1 MKKLILILFFIFIC
15 CGCYNYKELN
25 DLAITSA
32 IGIDKT
38 DDGYK
43 VTAQV
48 VNTQKEGTDNNSS
61 ADPKIV
67 VYEHTSKT
75 VQEAVRYMVLESP
88 KRLYPNHMQVIVIGE
103 AVAKDGI
110 LEALDIFFRDSE
122 LQKNFYVLISKDV
135 SANQIL
141 KTLTPVDSIVSLSI
155 KKSLESDSS
164 YLGIT
169 ELVTYDELINTY
181 LNPNK
186 EISLPSVTLTGK
198 IKGSDKIENI
208 EKSDSSTKV
217 VLSQMVIFKG
227 DKMIGY
233 LDDKQSIALSFIKG
247 KINNTLIKYKCDRGY
262 IVVEAINSKSSID
275 VDNSGNF
282 KIKISGDA
290 TINEVSC
297 DINLEENKA
306 IDKINKEVNKEVK
319 KNINNTIE
327 YIKNTY
333 NSDVFGFLDIMY
345 KNKYPL
351 YKKVNKDWY
360 NDKFK
365 DSKID
370 IDVNIKII
378 EKGNTLRVIKH
389 EKQTNK

>member
-1 MKKLILILFFIFIC
+1 MKKILITLSFIFIC

-32 IGIDKT
+32 IGIDKS
-38 DDGYK
+38 DNGYK

-61 ADPKIV
+61 SDPKIII
-67 VYEHTSKT
+67 YEHTSKT

-88 KRLYPNHMQVIVIGE
+88 KRLYPNHMQVIIISE
-103 AVAKDGI
+103 DVAKDGI
-110 LEALDIFFRDSE
+110 LESLDLFFRDSE

-141 KTLTPVDSIVSLSI
+141 KTLTPADSIVSSNI

-186 EISLPSVTLTGK
+186 EISLPSVTLKGK
-198 IKGSDKIENI
+198 KKGSDKIDNI
-208 EKSDSSTKV
+208 EQSDSSTKV
-217 VLSQMVIFKG
+217 VLSQMAIFKD

-247 KINNTLIKYKCDRGY
+247 KINNTIIKYKCNGGY
-262 IVVEAINSKSSID
+262 VVVETTNSKSSIN
-275 VDNSGNF
+275 VDNKGNF
-282 KIKISGDA
+282 RIKISGDA
-290 TINEVSC
+290 AINEVSC
-297 DINLEENKA
+297 DINLENDNS
-306 IDKINKEVNKEVK
+306 ISKINKQVNKEIK
-319 KNINNTIE
+319 KNVNNTIK
-327 YIKNTY
+327 YVKNNY
-333 NSDVFGFLDIMY
+333 NSDIFNFLDILY
-345 KNKYPL
+345 KNKYSL
-351 YKKVNKDWY
+351 YKKISNDWY
-360 NDKFK
+360 KDKFK

-370 IDVNIKII
+370 IDVDIKVV
-378 EKGNTLRVIKH
+378 EKGNTLRVIKN
-389 EKQTNK
+389 EK

>member
-1 MKKLILILFFIFIC
+1 MKKILITLSFIFIC

-32 IGIDKT
+32 IGIDKS
-38 DDGYK
+38 DNGYK

-61 ADPKIV
+61 SDPKIII
-67 VYEHTSKT
+67 YEHTSKT

-88 KRLYPNHMQVIVIGE
+88 KRLYPNHMQVIIISE
-103 AVAKDGI
+103 DVAKDGI
-110 LEALDIFFRDSE
+110 LGSLDLFFRDSE

-141 KTLTPVDSIVSLSI
+141 KTLTPADSIVSSNI

-186 EISLPSVTLTGK
+186 EISLPSVTLKGK
-198 IKGSDKIENI
+198 MKGSDKIDNI
-208 EKSDSSTKV
+208 EQSDSSTKV
-217 VLSQMVIFKG
+217 VLSQMAIFKD

-247 KINNTLIKYKCDRGY
+247 KINNTIIKYKCNGGY
-262 IVVEAINSKSSID
+262 VVVETTNSKSSIN
-275 VDNSGNF
+275 VDNKGNF
-282 KIKISGDA
+282 RIKISGDA
-290 TINEVSC
+290 AINEVSC
-297 DINLEENKA
+297 DINLENDNS
-306 IDKINKEVNKEVK
+306 ISKINKQVNKEIK
-319 KNINNTIE
+319 KNVNNTIK
-327 YIKNTY
+327 YVKNNY
-333 NSDVFGFLDIMY
+333 NSDIFNFLDILY
-345 KNKYPL
+345 KNQYSL
-351 YKKVNKDWY
+351 YKKISNDWY
-360 NDKFK
+360 KDKFK

-370 IDVNIKII
+370 IDVDIKVV
-378 EKGNTLRVIKH
+378 EKGNTLRVIKN
-389 EKQTNK
+389 EK

>member
-1 MKKLILILFFIFIC
+1 MKKILITLSFIFIC

-32 IGIDKT
+32 IGIDKS
-38 DDGYK
+38 DNGYK

-61 ADPKIV
+61 SDPKII

-88 KRLYPNHMQVIVIGE
+88 KRLYPNHMQVIIISE
-103 AVAKDGI
+103 DVAKDGI
-110 LEALDIFFRDSE
+110 LGSLDLFFRDSE

-141 KTLTPVDSIVSLSI
+141 KTLTPADSIVSSNI

-186 EISLPSVTLTGK
+186 EISLPSVTLKGK
-198 IKGSDKIENI
+198 KKGSDKIDNI
-208 EKSDSSTKV
+208 EQSDSSTKV
-217 VLSQMVIFKG
+217 VLSQMAIFKD

-247 KINNTLIKYKCDRGY
+247 KINNTIIKYKCNGGY
-262 IVVEAINSKSSID
+262 VVVETTNSKSSIN
-275 VDNSGNF
+275 VDNKGNF
-282 KIKISGDA
+282 RIKISGDA
-290 TINEVSC
+290 AINEVSC
-297 DINLEENKA
+297 DINLENDNS
-306 IDKINKEVNKEVK
+306 ISKINKQVNKEIK
-319 KNINNTIE
+319 KNVNNTIK
-327 YIKNTY
+327 YVKNNY
-333 NSDVFGFLDIMY
+333 NSDIFNFLDILY
-345 KNKYPL
+345 KNQYSL
-351 YKKVNKDWY
+351 YKKISNDWY
-360 NDKFK
+360 KDKFK

-370 IDVNIKII
+370 IDVDIKVV
-378 EKGNTLRVIKH
+378 EKGNTLRVIKN
-389 EKQTNK
+389 EK

>member
-1 MKKLILILFFIFIC
+1 MKKLLITLSFIFIC

-32 IGIDKT
+32 IGIDKS
-38 DDGYK
+38 DNGYK

-61 ADPKIV
+61 SDPKII

-88 KRLYPNHMQVIVIGE
+88 KRLYPNHMQVIIISE
-103 AVAKDGI
+103 DVAKDGI
-110 LEALDIFFRDSE
+110 LESLDLFFRDSE

-141 KTLTPVDSIVSLSI
+141 KTLTPADSIVSSNI

-186 EISLPSVTLTGK
+186 EISLPSVTLKGK
-198 IKGSDKIENI
+198 KKGSDKIDNI
-208 EKSDSSTKV
+208 EQSDSSTKV
-217 VLSQMVIFKG
+217 VLSQMAIFKD

-247 KINNTLIKYKCDRGY
+247 KINNTIIKYKCNGGY
-262 IVVEAINSKSSID
+262 VVVETTNSKSSIN
-275 VDNSGNF
+275 VDNKGNF
-282 KIKISGDA
+282 RIKISGDA
-290 TINEVSC
+290 AINEVSC
-297 DINLEENKA
+297 DINLENDNS
-306 IDKINKEVNKEVK
+306 ISKINKQVNKEIK
-319 KNINNTIE
+319 KNVNNTIK
-327 YIKNTY
+327 YVKNNY
-333 NSDVFGFLDIMY
+333 NSDIFNFLDILY
-345 KNKYPL
+345 KNQYSL
-351 YKKVNKDWY
+351 YKKISNDWY
-360 NDKFK
+360 KDKFK

-370 IDVNIKII
+370 IDVDIKVV
-378 EKGNTLRVIKH
+378 EKGNTLRVIKN
-389 EKQTNK
+389 EK

>member
-1 MKKLILILFFIFIC
+1 MKKILITLSFIFIC

-32 IGIDKT
+32 IGIDKS
-38 DDGYK
+38 DNGYK

-61 ADPKIV
+61 SDPKII

-88 KRLYPNHMQVIVIGE
+88 KRLYPNHMQVIIISE
-103 AVAKDGI
+103 DVAKDGI
-110 LEALDIFFRDSE
+110 LESLDLFFRDSE

-135 SANQIL
+135 SANKIL
-141 KTLTPVDSIVSLSI
+141 KTLTPADSIVSSNI

-186 EISLPSVTLTGK
+186 EISLPSVTLKGK
-198 IKGSDKIENI
+198 KKGSDKIDNI
-208 EKSDSSTKV
+208 EQSDSSTKV
-217 VLSQMVIFKG
+217 VLSQMAIFKD

-247 KINNTLIKYKCDRGY
+247 KINNTIIKYKCNGGY
-262 IVVEAINSKSSID
+262 VVVETTNSKSSIN
-275 VDNSGNF
+275 VDNKGNF
-282 KIKISGDA
+282 RIKISGDA
-290 TINEVSC
+290 AINEVSC
-297 DINLEENKA
+297 DINLENDNS
-306 IDKINKEVNKEVK
+306 ISKINKQVNKEIK
-319 KNINNTIE
+319 KNVNNTIK
-327 YIKNTY
+327 YVKNNY
-333 NSDVFGFLDIMY
+333 NSDIFNFLDILY
-345 KNKYPL
+345 KNQYSL
-351 YKKVNKDWY
+351 YKKISNDWY
-360 NDKFK
+360 KDKFK

-370 IDVNIKII
+370 IDVDIKVV
-378 EKGNTLRVIKH
+378 EKGNTLRVIKN
-389 EKQTNK
+389 EK

>member
-1 MKKLILILFFIFIC
+1 MKKILITLSFIFIC

-32 IGIDKT
+32 IGIDKS
-38 DDGYK
+38 DNGYK

-61 ADPKIV
+61 SDPKIII
-67 VYEHTSKT
+67 YEHTSKT

-88 KRLYPNHMQVIVIGE
+88 KRLYPNHMQVIIISE
-103 AVAKDGI
+103 DVAKDGI
-110 LEALDIFFRDSE
+110 LGSLDLFFRDSE

-141 KTLTPVDSIVSLSI
+141 KTLTPADSIVSSNI

-181 LNPNK
+181 LDPNK
-186 EISLPSVTLTGK
+186 EISLPSVTLKGK
-198 IKGSDKIENI
+198 MKGSDKIDNI
-208 EKSDSSTKV
+208 EQSDSSTKV
-217 VLSQMVIFKG
+217 VLSQMAIFKD

-247 KINNTLIKYKCDRGY
+247 KINNTIIKYKCNGGY
-262 IVVEAINSKSSID
+262 VVVETTNSKSSIN
-275 VDNSGNF
+275 VDNKGNF
-282 KIKISGDA
+282 RIKISGDA
-290 TINEVSC
+290 AINEVSC
-297 DINLEENKA
+297 DINLENDNS
-306 IDKINKEVNKEVK
+306 ISKINKQVNKEIK
-319 KNINNTIE
+319 KNVNNTIK
-327 YIKNTY
+327 YVKNNY
-333 NSDVFGFLDIMY
+333 NSDIFNFLDILY
-345 KNKYPL
+345 KNQYSL
-351 YKKVNKDWY
+351 YKKISNDWY
-360 NDKFK
+360 KDKFK

-370 IDVNIKII
+370 IDVDIKVI
-378 EKGNTLRVIKH
+378 EKGNTLRVIKN
-389 EKQTNK
+389 EK

>member
-1 MKKLILILFFIFIC
+1 MKKIIIVLSFIFIC

-25 DLAITSA
+25 NLAITSA

-61 ADPKIV
+61 SDPKIV

-103 AVAKDGI
+103 DVAKDGI
-110 LEALDIFFRDSE
+110 LESLDLFFRDSE

-141 KTLTPVDSIVSLSI
+141 KTLTPVDSIVSSSI

-208 EKSDSSTKV
+208 EKSDSATKV
-217 VLSQMVIFKG
+217 VLSQMAVFKG
-227 DKMIGY
+227 DKMVGY
-233 LDDKQSIALSFIKG
+233 LNDKQSIALSFIKG
-247 KINNTLIKYKCDRGY
+247 KINNTLIKYKCDGGY

-282 KIKISGDA
+282 KINISGDA

-306 IDKINKEVNKEVK
+306 IDKINKEVNKEIK

-345 KNKYPL
+345 KNKYSL

-370 IDVNIKII
+370 VNVNIKII

-389 EKQTNK
+389 EKQADK

>member
-1 MKKLILILFFIFIC
+1 MKKILITLSFIFIC

-61 ADPKIV
+61 SDPKIII
-67 VYEHTSKT
+67 YEHTSKT

-88 KRLYPNHMQVIVIGE
+88 KRLYPNHMQVIIISE
-103 AVAKDGI
+103 DVAKDGI
-110 LEALDIFFRDSE
+110 LESLDLFFRDSE
-122 LQKNFYVLISKDV
+122 LQKNFYVLIAKDV

-141 KTLTPVDSIVSLSI
+141 KTLTPADSIVSSNI

-186 EISLPSVTLTGK
+186 EISLPSVTLKGK
-198 IKGSDKIENI
+198 MKGSDKIDNI
-208 EKSDSSTKV
+208 EQSDSSTKV
-217 VLSQMVIFKG
+217 VLSQMAIFKD

-247 KINNTLIKYKCDRGY
+247 KINNTIIKYKCNGGY
-262 IVVEAINSKSSID
+262 VVVETTNSKSSIN
-275 VDNSGNF
+275 VDNKGNF
-282 KIKISGDA
+282 RIKISGDA
-290 TINEVSC
+290 AINEVSC
-297 DINLEENKA
+297 DINLENDNS
-306 IDKINKEVNKEVK
+306 ISKINKQVNKEIK
-319 KNINNTIE
+319 KNVNNTIK
-327 YIKNTY
+327 YVKNNY
-333 NSDVFGFLDIMY
+333 NSDIFNFLDILY
-345 KNKYPL
+345 KNQYSL
-351 YKKVNKDWY
+351 YKKISNDWY
-360 NDKFK
+360 KDKFK

-370 IDVNIKII
+370 IDVDIKVI
-378 EKGNTLRVIKH
+378 EKGNTLKVIKN
-389 EKQTNK
+389 EK

>member
-1 MKKLILILFFIFIC
+1 MKKLLITLSFIFIC

-32 IGIDKT
+32 IGIDKS
-38 DDGYK
+38 DNGYK

-61 ADPKIV
+61 SDPKIII
-67 VYEHTSKT
+67 YEHTSKT

-88 KRLYPNHMQVIVIGE
+88 KRLYPNHMQVIIISE
-103 AVAKDGI
+103 DVAKDGI
-110 LEALDIFFRDSE
+110 LESLDLFFRDSE

-141 KTLTPVDSIVSLSI
+141 KTLTPADSIVSSNI

-186 EISLPSVTLTGK
+186 EISLPSVTLKGK
-198 IKGSDKIENI
+198 KKGSDKIDNI
-208 EKSDSSTKV
+208 EQSDSSTKV
-217 VLSQMVIFKG
+217 VLSQMAIFKD

-233 LDDKQSIALSFIKG
+233 LDDKQSIALSFIKE
-247 KINNTLIKYKCDRGY
+247 KINNTIIKYKCNGGY
-262 IVVEAINSKSSID
+262 VVVETTNSKSSIN
-275 VDNSGNF
+275 VDNKGNF
-282 KIKISGDA
+282 RIKISGDA
-290 TINEVSC
+290 AINEVSC
-297 DINLEENKA
+297 DINLENDNS
-306 IDKINKEVNKEVK
+306 ISKINKQVNKEIK
-319 KNINNTIE
+319 KNVNNTIK
-327 YIKNTY
+327 YVKNNY
-333 NSDVFGFLDIMY
+333 NSDIFNFLDILY
-345 KNKYPL
+345 KNQYSL
-351 YKKVNKDWY
+351 YKKISSDWY
-360 NDKFK
+360 KDKFK

-370 IDVNIKII
+370 IDVDIKVV
-378 EKGNTLRVIKH
+378 EKGNTLRVIKN
-389 EKQTNK
+389 EK

>member
-1 MKKLILILFFIFIC
+1 MKKILITLSFIFIC

-32 IGIDKT
+32 IGIDKS
-38 DDGYK
+38 DNGYK

-61 ADPKIV
+61 SDPKIII
-67 VYEHTSKT
+67 YEHTSKT

-88 KRLYPNHMQVIVIGE
+88 KRLYPNHMQVIIISE
-103 AVAKDGI
+103 DVAKDGI
-110 LEALDIFFRDSE
+110 LGSLDLFFRDSE

-141 KTLTPVDSIVSLSI
+141 KTLTPADSIVSSNI

-186 EISLPSVTLTGK
+186 EISLPSVTLKGK
-198 IKGSDKIENI
+198 KKGSDKIDNI
-208 EKSDSSTKV
+208 EQSDSSTKV
-217 VLSQMVIFKG
+217 VLSQMAIFKD

-247 KINNTLIKYKCDRGY
+247 KINNTIIKYKCNGGY
-262 IVVEAINSKSSID
+262 VVVETTNSKSSIN
-275 VDNSGNF
+275 VDNKGNF
-282 KIKISGDA
+282 RIKISGDA
-290 TINEVSC
+290 AINEVSC
-297 DINLEENKA
+297 DINLENDNS
-306 IDKINKEVNKEVK
+306 ISKINKQVNKEIK
-319 KNINNTIE
+319 KNVNNTIK
-327 YIKNTY
+327 YVKNNY
-333 NSDVFGFLDIMY
+333 NSDIFNFLDILY
-345 KNKYPL
+345 KNQYSL
-351 YKKVNKDWY
+351 YKKISNDWY
-360 NDKFK
+360 KDKFK

-370 IDVNIKII
+370 IDVDIKVI
-378 EKGNTLRVIKH
+378 EKGNTLKVIKN
-389 EKQTNK
+389 EK

>member
-1 MKKLILILFFIFIC
+1 MKKILITLSFIFIC

-48 VNTQKEGTDNNSS
+48 VNTQKEGTDNNSLS
-61 ADPKIV
+61 DPKIV

-103 AVAKDGI
+103 DVAKDGI
-110 LEALDIFFRDSE
+110 LKSLDLFFRDSE

-141 KTLTPVDSIVSLSI
+141 KTLTPADSIVSSNI

-186 EISLPSVTLTGK
+186 EISLPSVTLKGK
-198 IKGSDKIENI
+198 IKGSDKIDNI
-208 EKSDSSTKV
+208 EQSDSSTKV
-217 VLSQMVIFKG
+217 VLSQMAIFKD

-247 KINNTLIKYKCDRGY
+247 KINNTIIKYKCNGGY
-262 IVVEAINSKSSID
+262 IVVETINSKSSID
-275 VDNSGNF
+275 VDNKGDF

-297 DINLEENKA
+297 DINLEDNDS
-306 IDKINKEVNKEVK
+306 ISKINKQVNKEIK
-319 KNINNTIE
+319 KNVNNTIK
-327 YIKNTY
+327 YVKDTY
-333 NSDVFGFLDIMY
+333 NSDIFNFLDVIY
-345 KNKYPL
+345 KNQYSL
-351 YKKVNKDWY
+351 YKKINNDWY
-360 NDKFK
+360 KNQFK
-365 DSKID
+365 DSKVD
-370 IDVNIKII
+370 IDVDIKII
-378 EKGNTLRVIKH
+378 EKGNTLRVIKN
-389 EKQTNK
+389 EK

>member
-1 MKKLILILFFIFIC
+1 MKKILITLSFIFIC

-32 IGIDKT
+32 IGIDKS
-38 DDGYK
+38 DNGYK

-61 ADPKIV
+61 SDPKIII
-67 VYEHTSKT
+67 YEHTSKT

-88 KRLYPNHMQVIVIGE
+88 KRLYPNHMQVIIISE
-103 AVAKDGI
+103 DVAKDGI
-110 LEALDIFFRDSE
+110 LESLDLFFRDSE

-141 KTLTPVDSIVSLSI
+141 KTLTPADSIVSSNI

-186 EISLPSVTLTGK
+186 EISLPSVTLKGK
-198 IKGSDKIENI
+198 KKGSDKIDNI
-208 EKSDSSTKV
+208 EQSDSSTKV
-217 VLSQMVIFKG
+217 VLSQMAIFKD

-247 KINNTLIKYKCDRGY
+247 KINNTIIKYKCNGGY
-262 IVVEAINSKSSID
+262 VVVETTNSKSSIN
-275 VDNSGNF
+275 VDNKGNF
-282 KIKISGDA
+282 RIKISGDA

-297 DINLEENKA
+297 DINLENDNS
-306 IDKINKEVNKEVK
+306 ISKINKQVNKEIK
-319 KNINNTIE
+319 KNVNNTIK
-327 YIKNTY
+327 YVKNNY
-333 NSDVFGFLDIMY
+333 NSDIFNFLDILY
-345 KNKYPL
+345 KNQYSL
-351 YKKVNKDWY
+351 YKKISNDWY
-360 NDKFK
+360 KDKFK

-370 IDVNIKII
+370 IDVDIKVI
-378 EKGNTLRVIKH
+378 EKGNTLKVIKN
-389 EKQTNK
+389 EK

>member
-1 MKKLILILFFIFIC
+1 MKKILITLSFIFIC

-32 IGIDKT
+32 IGIDKS
-38 DDGYK
+38 DNGYK

-61 ADPKIV
+61 SDPKIII
-67 VYEHTSKT
+67 YEHTSKT

-88 KRLYPNHMQVIVIGE
+88 KRLYPNHMQVIIISE
-103 AVAKDGI
+103 DVAKDGI
-110 LEALDIFFRDSE
+110 LESLDLFFRDSE

-141 KTLTPVDSIVSLSI
+141 KTLTPADSIVSSNI

-186 EISLPSVTLTGK
+186 EISLPSVTLKGK
-198 IKGSDKIENI
+198 KKGSDKIDNI
-208 EKSDSSTKV
+208 EQSDSSTKV
-217 VLSQMVIFKG
+217 VLSQMAIFKD

-247 KINNTLIKYKCDRGY
+247 KINNTIIKYKCNGGY
-262 IVVEAINSKSSID
+262 VVVETTNSKSSIN
-275 VDNSGNF
+275 VDNKGNF
-282 KIKISGDA
+282 RIKISGDA
-290 TINEVSC
+290 AINEVSC
-297 DINLEENKA
+297 DINLENDNS
-306 IDKINKEVNKEVK
+306 ISKINKQVNKEIK
-319 KNINNTIE
+319 KNVNNTIK
-327 YIKNTY
+327 YVKNNY
-333 NSDVFGFLDIMY
+333 NSDIFNFLDILY
-345 KNKYPL
+345 KNQYSL
-351 YKKVNKDWY
+351 YKKISNDWY
-360 NDKFK
+360 KDKFK

-370 IDVNIKII
+370 IDVDIKVI
-378 EKGNTLRVIKH
+378 EKGNTLRVIKN
-389 EKQTNK
+389 EK

>member
-1 MKKLILILFFIFIC
+1 MKKILITLSFIFIC

-61 ADPKIV
+61 SDPKIII
-67 VYEHTSKT
+67 YEHTSKT

-88 KRLYPNHMQVIVIGE
+88 KRLYPNHMQVIIISE
-103 AVAKDGI
+103 DVAKDGI
-110 LEALDIFFRDSE
+110 LGSLDLFFRDSE

-141 KTLTPVDSIVSLSI
+141 KTLTPADSIVSSNI

-186 EISLPSVTLTGK
+186 EISLPSVTLKGK
-198 IKGSDKIENI
+198 MKGSDKIDNI
-208 EKSDSSTKV
+208 EQSDSSTKV
-217 VLSQMVIFKG
+217 VLSQMAIFKD

-247 KINNTLIKYKCDRGY
+247 KINNTIIKYKCNGGY
-262 IVVEAINSKSSID
+262 VVVETTNSKSSIN
-275 VDNSGNF
+275 VDNKGNF
-282 KIKISGDA
+282 RIKISGDA
-290 TINEVSC
+290 AINEVSC
-297 DINLEENKA
+297 DINLENDNS
-306 IDKINKEVNKEVK
+306 ISKINKQVNKEIK
-319 KNINNTIE
+319 KNVNNTIK
-327 YIKNTY
+327 YVKNNY
-333 NSDVFGFLDIMY
+333 NSDIFNFLDILY
-345 KNKYPL
+345 KNQYSL
-351 YKKVNKDWY
+351 YKKINNDWY
-360 NDKFK
+360 KDKFK

-370 IDVNIKII
+370 IDVDIKVI
-378 EKGNTLRVIKH
+378 EKGNTLKVIKN
-389 EKQTNK
+389 EK

>member
-1 MKKLILILFFIFIC
+1 MKKILITLSFIFIC

-32 IGIDKT
+32 IGIDKS
-38 DDGYK
+38 DNGYK

-61 ADPKIV
+61 SDPKIII
-67 VYEHTSKT
+67 YEHTSKT

-88 KRLYPNHMQVIVIGE
+88 KRLYPNHMQVIIISE
-103 AVAKDGI
+103 DVAKDGI
-110 LEALDIFFRDSE
+110 LGSLDLFFRDSE

-141 KTLTPVDSIVSLSI
+141 KTLTPADSIVSSNI

-186 EISLPSVTLTGK
+186 EISLPSVTLKGK
-198 IKGSDKIENI
+198 KKGSDKIDNI
-208 EKSDSSTKV
+208 EQSDSSTKV
-217 VLSQMVIFKG
+217 VLSQMAIFKD

-247 KINNTLIKYKCDRGY
+247 KINNTIIKYKCNGGY
-262 IVVEAINSKSSID
+262 VVVETTNSKSSIN
-275 VDNSGNF
+275 VDNKGNF
-282 KIKISGDA
+282 RIKISGDA
-290 TINEVSC
+290 AINEVSC
-297 DINLEENKA
+297 DINLENDNS
-306 IDKINKEVNKEVK
+306 ISKINKQVNKEIK
-319 KNINNTIE
+319 KNVNNTIK
-327 YIKNTY
+327 YVKNNY
-333 NSDVFGFLDIMY
+333 NSDIFNFLDILY
-345 KNKYPL
+345 KNQYSL
-351 YKKVNKDWY
+351 YKKISNDWY
-360 NDKFK
+360 KDKFK

-370 IDVNIKII
+370 IDVDIKVV
-378 EKGNTLRVIKH
+378 EKGNTLRVIKN
-389 EKQTNK
+389 EK

>member
-1 MKKLILILFFIFIC
+1 MKKILITLSFIFIC

-32 IGIDKT
+32 IGIDKS
-38 DDGYK
+38 DNGYK

-61 ADPKIV
+61 SDPKIII
-67 VYEHTSKT
+67 YEHTSKT

-88 KRLYPNHMQVIVIGE
+88 KRLYPNHMQVIIISE
-103 AVAKDGI
+103 DVAKDGI
-110 LEALDIFFRDSE
+110 LESLDLFFRDSE

-141 KTLTPVDSIVSLSI
+141 KTLTPADSIVSSNI

-186 EISLPSVTLTGK
+186 EISLPSVTLKGK
-198 IKGSDKIENI
+198 MKGSDKIDNI
-208 EKSDSSTKV
+208 EQSDSSTKV
-217 VLSQMVIFKG
+217 VLSQMAIFKD

-247 KINNTLIKYKCDRGY
+247 KINNTIIKYKCNGGY
-262 IVVEAINSKSSID
+262 VVVETTNSKSSIN
-275 VDNSGNF
+275 VDNKGNF
-282 KIKISGDA
+282 RIKISGDA
-290 TINEVSC
+290 AINEVSC
-297 DINLEENKA
+297 DINLENDNS
-306 IDKINKEVNKEVK
+306 ISKINKQVNKEIK
-319 KNINNTIE
+319 KNVNNTIK
-327 YIKNTY
+327 YVKNNY
-333 NSDVFGFLDIMY
+333 NSDIFNFLDILY
-345 KNKYPL
+345 KNQYSL
-351 YKKVNKDWY
+351 YKKISNDWY
-360 NDKFK
+360 KDKFK

-370 IDVNIKII
+370 IDVDIKVI
-378 EKGNTLRVIKH
+378 EKGNTLRVIKN
-389 EKQTNK
+389 EK

>member
-1 MKKLILILFFIFIC
+1 MKKILITLSFIFIC

-32 IGIDKT
+32 IGIDKS

-61 ADPKIV
+61 SDPKIII
-67 VYEHTSKT
+67 YEHTSKT

-88 KRLYPNHMQVIVIGE
+88 KRLYPNHMQVIIISE
-103 AVAKDGI
+103 DVAKDGI
-110 LEALDIFFRDSE
+110 LESLDLFFRDSE

-141 KTLTPVDSIVSLSI
+141 KTLTPADSIVSSNI

-186 EISLPSVTLTGK
+186 EISLPSVTLKGK
-198 IKGSDKIENI
+198 MKGSDKIDNI
-208 EKSDSSTKV
+208 EQSDSSTKV
-217 VLSQMVIFKG
+217 VLSQMAIFKD

-247 KINNTLIKYKCDRGY
+247 KINNTIIKYKCNGGY
-262 IVVEAINSKSSID
+262 VVVETTNSKSSIN
-275 VDNSGNF
+275 VDNKGNF
-282 KIKISGDA
+282 RIKISGDA
-290 TINEVSC
+290 AINEVSC
-297 DINLEENKA
+297 DINLENDNS
-306 IDKINKEVNKEVK
+306 ISKINKQVNKEIK
-319 KNINNTIE
+319 KNVNNTIK
-327 YIKNTY
+327 YVKNNY
-333 NSDVFGFLDIMY
+333 NSDIFNFLDILY
-345 KNKYPL
+345 KNQYSL
-351 YKKVNKDWY
+351 YKKISNDWY
-360 NDKFK
+360 KDKFK

-370 IDVNIKII
+370 IDVDIKVI
-378 EKGNTLRVIKH
+378 EKGNTLKVIKN
-389 EKQTNK
+389 EK

>member
-1 MKKLILILFFIFIC
+1 MKKILITLSFIFIC

-32 IGIDKT
+32 IGIDKS
-38 DDGYK
+38 DNGYK

-61 ADPKIV
+61 SDPKII

-88 KRLYPNHMQVIVIGE
+88 KRLYPNHMQVIIISE
-103 AVAKDGI
+103 DVAKDGI
-110 LEALDIFFRDSE
+110 LESLDLFFRDSE

-141 KTLTPVDSIVSLSI
+141 KTLTPADSIVSSNI

-186 EISLPSVTLTGK
+186 EISLPSVTLKGK
-198 IKGSDKIENI
+198 KKGSDKIDNI
-208 EKSDSSTKV
+208 EQSDSSTKV
-217 VLSQMVIFKG
+217 VLSQMAIFKD

-247 KINNTLIKYKCDRGY
+247 KINNTIIKYKCNGGY
-262 IVVEAINSKSSID
+262 VVVETTNSKSSIN
-275 VDNSGNF
+275 VDNKGNF
-282 KIKISGDA
+282 RIKISGDA
-290 TINEVSC
+290 AINEVSC
-297 DINLEENKA
+297 DINLENDNS
-306 IDKINKEVNKEVK
+306 ISKINKQVNKEIK
-319 KNINNTIE
+319 KNVNNTIK
-327 YIKNTY
+327 YVKNNY
-333 NSDVFGFLDIMY
+333 NSDIFNFLDILY
-345 KNKYPL
+345 KNQYSL
-351 YKKVNKDWY
+351 YKKISSDWY
-360 NDKFK
+360 KDKFK

-370 IDVNIKII
+370 IDVDIKVV
-378 EKGNTLRVIKH
+378 EKGNTLRVIKN
-389 EKQTNK
+389 EK

>member
-1 MKKLILILFFIFIC
+1 MKKILITLSFIFIC

-32 IGIDKT
+32 IGIDKS
-38 DDGYK
+38 DNGYK

-61 ADPKIV
+61 SDPKIII
-67 VYEHTSKT
+67 YEHTSKT

-88 KRLYPNHMQVIVIGE
+88 KRLYPNHMQVIIISE
-103 AVAKDGI
+103 DVAKDGI
-110 LEALDIFFRDSE
+110 LESLDLFFRDSE

-141 KTLTPVDSIVSLSI
+141 KTLTPADSIVSSNI

-186 EISLPSVTLTGK
+186 EISLPSVTLKGK
-198 IKGSDKIENI
+198 MKGSDKIDNI
-208 EKSDSSTKV
+208 EQSDSSTKV
-217 VLSQMVIFKG
+217 VLSQMAIFKD

-247 KINNTLIKYKCDRGY
+247 KINNTIIKYKCNGGY
-262 IVVEAINSKSSID
+262 VVVETTNSKSSIN
-275 VDNSGNF
+275 VDNKGNF
-282 KIKISGDA
+282 RIKISGDA
-290 TINEVSC
+290 AINEVSC
-297 DINLEENKA
+297 DINLENNNS
-306 IDKINKEVNKEVK
+306 ISKINKQVNEEIK
-319 KNINNTIE
+319 KNVNNTIK
-327 YIKNTY
+327 YVKNNY
-333 NSDVFGFLDIMY
+333 NSDIFNFLDILY
-345 KNKYPL
+345 KNQYSL
-351 YKKVNKDWY
+351 YKKISNDWY
-360 NDKFK
+360 KDKFK

-370 IDVNIKII
+370 IDVDIKVV
-378 EKGNTLRVIKH
+378 EKGNTLRVIKN
-389 EKQTNK
+389 EK

>member
-1 MKKLILILFFIFIC
+1 MKKILITLSFIFIC

-61 ADPKIV
+61 SDPKIII
-67 VYEHTSKT
+67 YEHTSKT

-88 KRLYPNHMQVIVIGE
+88 KRLYPNHMQVIIISE
-103 AVAKDGI
+103 DVAKDGI
-110 LEALDIFFRDSE
+110 LGSLDLFFRDSE

-141 KTLTPVDSIVSLSI
+141 KTLTPADSIVSSNI

-186 EISLPSVTLTGK
+186 EISLPSVTLKGK
-198 IKGSDKIENI
+198 MKGSDKIDNI
-208 EKSDSSTKV
+208 EQSDSSTKV
-217 VLSQMVIFKG
+217 VLSQMAIFKD

-247 KINNTLIKYKCDRGY
+247 KINNTIIKYKCNGGY
-262 IVVEAINSKSSID
+262 VVVETTNSKSSIN
-275 VDNSGNF
+275 VDNKGNF
-282 KIKISGDA
+282 RIKISGDA
-290 TINEVSC
+290 AINEVSC
-297 DINLEENKA
+297 DINLENNNS
-306 IDKINKEVNKEVK
+306 ISKINKQVNEEIK
-319 KNINNTIE
+319 KNVNNTIK
-327 YIKNTY
+327 YVKNNY
-333 NSDVFGFLDIMY
+333 NSDIFNFLDILY
-345 KNKYPL
+345 KNQYSL
-351 YKKVNKDWY
+351 YKKISNDWY
-360 NDKFK
+360 KDKFK

-370 IDVNIKII
+370 IDVDIKVV
-378 EKGNTLRVIKH
+378 EKGNTLRVIKN
-389 EKQTNK
+389 EK

>member
-1 MKKLILILFFIFIC
+1 MKKILITLSFIFIC

-61 ADPKIV
+61 SDPKII

-88 KRLYPNHMQVIVIGE
+88 KRLYPNHMQVIIISE
-103 AVAKDGI
+103 DVAKDGI
-110 LEALDIFFRDSE
+110 LESLDLFFRDSE

-141 KTLTPVDSIVSLSI
+141 KTLTPADSIVSSNI

-186 EISLPSVTLTGK
+186 EISLPSVTLKGK
-198 IKGSDKIENI
+198 KKGSDKIDNI
-208 EKSDSSTKV
+208 EQSDSSTKV
-217 VLSQMVIFKG
+217 VLSQMAIFKD

-247 KINNTLIKYKCDRGY
+247 KINNTIIKYKCNGGY
-262 IVVEAINSKSSID
+262 VVVETTNSKSSIN
-275 VDNSGNF
+275 VDNKGNF
-282 KIKISGDA
+282 RIKISGDA
-290 TINEVSC
+290 AINEVSC
-297 DINLEENKA
+297 DINLENDNS
-306 IDKINKEVNKEVK
+306 ISKINKQVNKEIK
-319 KNINNTIE
+319 KNVNNTIK
-327 YIKNTY
+327 YVKNNY
-333 NSDVFGFLDIMY
+333 NSDIFNFLDILY
-345 KNKYPL
+345 KNQYSL
-351 YKKVNKDWY
+351 YKKISNDWY
-360 NDKFK
+360 KDKFK

-370 IDVNIKII
+370 IDVDIKVI
-378 EKGNTLRVIKH
+378 EKGNTLKVIKN
-389 EKQTNK
+389 EK

>member
-1 MKKLILILFFIFIC
+1 MKKILITLSFIFIC

-32 IGIDKT
+32 IGIDKS
-38 DDGYK
+38 DNGYK

-61 ADPKIV
+61 SDPKII

-88 KRLYPNHMQVIVIGE
+88 KRLYPNHMQVIIISE
-103 AVAKDGI
+103 DVAKDGI
-110 LEALDIFFRDSE
+110 LESLDLFFRDSE

-141 KTLTPVDSIVSLSI
+141 KTLTPADSIVSSNI

-186 EISLPSVTLTGK
+186 EISLPSVTLKGK
-198 IKGSDKIENI
+198 MKGSDKIDNI
-208 EKSDSSTKV
+208 EQSDSSTKV
-217 VLSQMVIFKG
+217 VLSQMAIFKD

-247 KINNTLIKYKCDRGY
+247 KINNTIIKYKCNGGY
-262 IVVEAINSKSSID
+262 VVVETTNSKSSIN
-275 VDNSGNF
+275 VDNKGNF
-282 KIKISGDA
+282 RIKISGDA
-290 TINEVSC
+290 AINEVSC
-297 DINLEENKA
+297 DINLENDNS
-306 IDKINKEVNKEVK
+306 ISKINKQVNKEIK
-319 KNINNTIE
+319 KNVNNTIK
-327 YIKNTY
+327 YVKNNY
-333 NSDVFGFLDIMY
+333 NSDIFNFLDILY
-345 KNKYPL
+345 KNQYSL
-351 YKKVNKDWY
+351 YKKISNDWY
-360 NDKFK
+360 KDKFK

-370 IDVNIKII
+370 IDVDIKVI
-378 EKGNTLRVIKH
+378 EKGNTLKVIKN
-389 EKQTNK
+389 EK